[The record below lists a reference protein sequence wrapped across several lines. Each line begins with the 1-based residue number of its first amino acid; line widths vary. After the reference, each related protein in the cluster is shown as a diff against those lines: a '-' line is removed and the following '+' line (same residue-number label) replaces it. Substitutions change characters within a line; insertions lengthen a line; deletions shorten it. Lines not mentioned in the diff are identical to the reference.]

1 MNSTN
6 QRSFKFGPLL
16 CGPFRKGNEMMYNS
30 RLACAIK
37 VGGKVLREFNKD
49 TVFLPFGCEYS
60 LLVKNLNS
68 VRTIVNIT
76 IDGQEVVTGG
86 LVVNAYQEV
95 EIERFVKTN
104 LNKGNKFKFIER
116 SDAVEA
122 HRGVKLEDGVIRIE
136 YQFEKTYPTPLYYVS
151 PTVWYGSGSTWTGDI
166 LAGSATT
173 GAKETLSSN
182 SILRSAA
189 INSIQCSATSSMSE
203 TPSNFVEQGYND
215 AGITVPGSESNQQF
229 TKVSGFPVEYEKH
242 VMIFKLL
249 GETPDNEPI
258 RKPVT
263 VKHKPKCVTC
273 SKQNKANAKFCST
286 CGTALQ
292 VLA

>member
-1 MNSTN
+1 
-6 QRSFKFGPLL
+6 
-16 CGPFRKGNEMMYNS
+16 MYHNK
-30 RLACAIK
+30 LAVAVK
-37 VGGKVLREFNKD
+37 SNGKVLREFNKD

-189 INSIQCSATSSMSE
+189 VNSIQCSATSSMSE

-215 AGITVPGSESNQQF
+215 AGITVPGSESNQKF

-249 GETPDNEPI
+249 GETPDNAPI

-273 SKQNKANAKFCST
+273 GKQNKAHAKFCST

-292 VLA
+292 VIA

>member
-1 MNSTN
+1 
-6 QRSFKFGPLL
+6 
-16 CGPFRKGNEMMYNS
+16 MMYHNK
-30 RLACAIK
+30 LAVAVK
-37 VGGKVLREFNKD
+37 SNGKVLREFNKD

-68 VRTIVNIT
+68 VRTLVNIT

-136 YQFEKTYPTPLYYVS
+136 FQYEKTYPTPLYYIAPNYWSNNVMF
-151 PTVWYGSGSTWTGDI
+151 GSTSAT
-166 LAGSATT
+166 AGSIT
-173 GAKETLSSN
+173 
-182 SILRSAA
+182 RSASMNQ
-189 INSIQCSATSSMSE
+189 ITTSSASYD
-203 TPSNFVEQGYND
+203 PAGPVNASLNNFVPQGFND

-273 SKQNKANAKFCST
+273 GKQNKAHAKFCST